1 MISEGKREGRKKLS
15 DRMTEGAEWDAGV
28 LIRRGE
34 HVRALELED
43 LSPHAKS
50 GNAIYQ
56 IQF

>member
-1 MISEGKREGRKKLS
+1 MISEGRREGRKNFL

-43 LSPHAKS
+43 RSPHAKS
-50 GNAIYQ
+50 SNAIYQ